1 MITLKAIL
9 TPAKHNHL
17 QRRGLPK
24 RDKSTLFLCKSNDP
38 DSSQALPPPEGDT
51 RQQDILARIAMLQ
64 TEKVRLSDYLDET
77 SASLTKF
84 TQKANAK
91 FDQIGEEARKEIEQS
106 SERIMEKLDSQMGA
120 FEESAELNR
129 LEIEKSNEELAGF
142 EAQIQRDRNEGM
154 FFKNLGESAPIS
166 KKEKAK
172 AKEEAEKIREITE
185 KSTGSK
191 IRLNIYLA
199 LIGLVTSGILNSLI
213 SSSSDWRRLA
223 VLGVILVGLL
233 SQSIYEQ
240 RILSETERT
249 KQEKTE
255 EEKE

>member
-1 MITLKAIL
+1 
-9 TPAKHNHL
+9 
-17 QRRGLPK
+17 
-24 RDKSTLFLCKSNDP
+24 
-38 DSSQALPPPEGDT
+38 
-51 RQQDILARIAMLQ
+51 
-64 TEKVRLSDYLDET
+64 
-77 SASLTKF
+77 
-84 TQKANAK
+84 
-91 FDQIGEEARKEIEQS
+91 
-106 SERIMEKLDSQMGA
+106 MGA

-154 FFKNLGESAPIS
+154 FFKNLGESTPIS
-166 KKEKAK
+166 EKAKAK
-172 AKEEAEKIREITE
+172 AKEEAEKIRESTK
-185 KSTGSK
+185 KSAGSK

-213 SSSSDWRRLA
+213 STSSDWRRLA

-249 KQEKTE
+249 KKEKTE
-255 EEKE
+255 EEKK

>member
-1 MITLKAIL
+1 
-9 TPAKHNHL
+9 
-17 QRRGLPK
+17 
-24 RDKSTLFLCKSNDP
+24 
-38 DSSQALPPPEGDT
+38 
-51 RQQDILARIAMLQ
+51 
-64 TEKVRLSDYLDET
+64 
-77 SASLTKF
+77 
-84 TQKANAK
+84 
-91 FDQIGEEARKEIEQS
+91 
-106 SERIMEKLDSQMGA
+106 MGA

-142 EAQIQRDRNEGM
+142 EAQMQRDRNEGM
-154 FFKNLGESAPIS
+154 FFKNLGESTPIS
-166 KKEKAK
+166 GKEKAK
-172 AKEEAEKIREITE
+172 AKEEAEKIREITK
-185 KSTGSK
+185 KSAGSK

-240 RILSETERT
+240 RILSETQRT
-249 KQEKTE
+249 IKEKTE